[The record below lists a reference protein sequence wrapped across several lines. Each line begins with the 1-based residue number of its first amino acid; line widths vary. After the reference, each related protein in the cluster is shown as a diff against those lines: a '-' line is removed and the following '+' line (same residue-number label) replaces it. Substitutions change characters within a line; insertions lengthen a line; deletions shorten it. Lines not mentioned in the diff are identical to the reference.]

1 MTDDKSTE
9 DNAQKTTR
17 RRPRTRWVLM
27 GIAGALV
34 VAIAG
39 TALSTGGYSKWRGGG
54 HDFGKY
60 VEWRIDDMLEEVEA
74 TDDQR
79 GRVHEI
85 VKAAVADLQEVRSL
99 KREIR
104 QDLIASLTKETIDRN
119 ELEALRLRKMETVD
133 RMSQRMLTALADT
146 AEVLTHA
153 QRQELAAEWK
163 SRKHRHKH
171 DHKKD

>member
-9 DNAQKTTR
+9 DNTQKTTR
-17 RRPRTRWVLM
+17 RGPRTRWVLM

-39 TALSTGGYSKWRGGG
+39 TTWSTAGFTKRGG
-54 HDFGKY
+54 HEFGWFAERK
-60 VEWRIDDMLEEVEA
+60 IDRMLDEVEA

-85 VKAAVADLQEVRSL
+85 VKAAVADLQEARSL

-104 QDLIASLTKETIDRN
+104 QDLIASLTMETIDRN
-119 ELEALRLRKMETVD
+119 ELETLRLRKMETVD
-133 RMSQRMLTALADT
+133 RMSQRMLSALADA

-163 SRKHRHKH
+163 SRKHHHKH